1 MGLGQLIAELIRVLL
16 PGLDEDEI
24 ADIMED
30 ILTTP
35 EDLPF
40 QVDSEELSAVLEGD
54 AVIFQERLHS
64 ALDRNSAQGRME
76 QEIAEQASKLRSRA
90 RAKKIQVV
98 RTPEQPAAV
107 AHQDVTA
114 ADVLIEHDEHW
125 TGKGG
130 ARWTSQDRAMHI
142 QLSSETN
149 FIQPGLILS
158 QH

>member
-1 MGLGQLIAELIRVLL
+1 MGLGQLIAQLIRCLL
-16 PGLDEDEI
+16 PGLDEDSI
-24 ADIMED
+24 ADVMAD

-40 QVDSEELSAVLEGD
+40 QVDSEELSAFLQCD
-54 AVIFQERLHS
+54 AIIFQERLHS
-64 ALDRNSAQGRME
+64 ALDRNSVQGRME
-76 QEIAEQASKLRSRA
+76 QEIADQASKLHSIA
-90 RAKKIQVV
+90 PAKTIQVV

-114 ADVLIEHDEHW
+114 ADALIEHDEHW
-125 TGKGG
+125 TGKGRT
-130 ARWTSQDRAMHI
+130 RWTSLDRAMHI